1 MPVQRN
7 VRPGATCS
15 QRTSTP
21 RSRSSFRCSSG
32 KSSPTVATTWTGV
45 KKLAEY
51 EKNVAEPPS
60 ASCTLP
66 KGVSTLS
73 SATEPTTS
81 RSATALFPLLRFR
94 RREVLPEQEV
104 ESATSGQREGRRLG
118 DHCVGEELRAAAG
131 ARSGDHRDHPAQDL
145 LGRGHVLQEVPDHRL
160 DRHGLV
166 ALVPDIVVGDQR
178 QRGVAELGLA
188 RELG

>member
-60 ASCTLP
+60 ASWTLP

-73 SATEPTTS
+73 SATEPTTR
-81 RSATALFPLLRFR
+81 RSATLLFAFLCGEVLADQEIEPAAR
-94 RREVLPEQEV
+94 RR
-104 ESATSGQREGRRLG
+104 RKRRRLG
-118 DHCVGEELRAAAG
+118 GDGVLHHLSEAA
-131 ARSGDHRDHPAQDL
+131 
-145 LGRGHVLQEVPDHRL
+145 RG
-160 DRHGLV
+160 RHGEGGGR
-166 ALVPDIVVGDQR
+166 AT
-178 QRGVAELGLA
+178 
-188 RELG
+188 